1 MLRNIKFSI
10 IILFGVILTFGCE
23 NFLEGDDAGRAS
35 IPVFFSDVDGI
46 KAALPGAYS
55 RVYEYYDSEFYLYP
69 EVAGDLLELS
79 AIGENVKMFSQYNFV
94 SEPDQEATAVG
105 HIWAKGYDAL
115 ANVNNILEYQ
125 PLLSTQFPNNKDELL
140 EIRAEALF
148 LRALI
153 HFDLVR
159 TYAQTY
165 TYTED
170 ASHLGI
176 PALTLTPAENELNPR
191 NTTVVV
197 YDQIITDLQEA
208 IDLFSDFPE
217 ADYLVPYRG
226 SEMASRALLSKVYLY
241 MQEWDN
247 ARAQAHIVLQNVG
260 LTPHDDY
267 VEMFRTL
274 ETGEE
279 AIFVLSGQ
287 QKVSQVGKFYAT
299 SDPVA
304 KASPKLIEVFS
315 DTADVRLN
323 LLREKSGTYQTLK
336 YSRPEVNQ
344 IEFGSDLYVLRASE
358 VLLIQAEAAIEVNDF
373 EQAKESIIRIQSR
386 ALNIPEDSLQIKL
399 NTKDELLGV
408 LEKERIKELNFEGQR
423 LFDITRWHHNL
434 KRYENTSSNVKE
446 LAYPSHLFALP
457 IPLREINANEN
468 IIQNEG
474 Y

>member
-1 MLRNIKFSI
+1 MLRNLKFGAI
-10 IILFGVILTFGCE
+10 VFFNLLLFSGCE
-23 NFLEGDDAGRAS
+23 NFLEGDNAGRAS

-46 KAALPGAYS
+46 TSAIIGSYS

-69 EVAGDLLELS
+69 EVAGDLLQLS

-105 HIWAKGYDAL
+105 HIWAKGYEAL

-125 PLLSTQFPNNKDELL
+125 PVLLEKFPNSSDDLRI
-140 EIRAEALF
+140 IRAEALF

-170 ASHLGI
+170 ASHIGI
-176 PALTLTPAENELNPR
+176 PALTLTPAENELNAR
-191 NTTVVV
+191 NTTAIV
-197 YDQIITDLQEA
+197 YDQIITDLQES
-208 IDLFSDFPE
+208 IDLFSEFPE
-217 ADYLVPYRG
+217 TELMPYRG
-226 SEMASRALLSKVYLY
+226 SEMASRSLLSKIFLY
-241 MQEWDN
+241 MNEWES
-247 ARAQAHIVLQNVG
+247 ASEQANIVLSTMK
-260 LTPHDDY
+260 LTVHDEY

-274 ETGEE
+274 EPGAE
-279 AIFVLSGQ
+279 AIFMLSGE
-287 QKVSQVGKFYAT
+287 QKKSSVGLFYAT
-299 SDPVA
+299 ADPVA
-304 KASPKLIEVFS
+304 TASSKLIDVFS
-315 DTADVRLN
+315 DTSDVRLD

-336 YSRPEVNQ
+336 YSRPDVNQ
-344 IEFGSDLYVLRASE
+344 TEYGSDLYVLRASE
-358 VLLIQAEAAIEVNDF
+358 ILLIHAEAAIELNDF
-373 EQAKESIIRIQSR
+373 VAAKEDIIQIQSR
-386 ALNIPEDSLQIKL
+386 ALGVPKDSLEINL
-399 NTKDELLGV
+399 NTKDELLAV

-434 KRYENTSSNVKE
+434 NRDENTPSNVKE

>member
-1 MLRNIKFSI
+1 
-10 IILFGVILTFGCE
+10 
-23 NFLEGDDAGRAS
+23 
-35 IPVFFSDVDGI
+35 
-46 KAALPGAYS
+46 
-55 RVYEYYDSEFYLYP
+55 
-69 EVAGDLLELS
+69 
-79 AIGENVKMFSQYNFV
+79 
-94 SEPDQEATAVG
+94 
-105 HIWAKGYDAL
+105 
-115 ANVNNILEYQ
+115 
-125 PLLSTQFPNNKDELL
+125 
-140 EIRAEALF
+140 
-148 LRALI
+148 
-153 HFDLVR
+153 
-159 TYAQTY
+159 
-165 TYTED
+165 
-170 ASHLGI
+170 
-176 PALTLTPAENELNPR
+176 
-191 NTTVVV
+191 
-197 YDQIITDLQEA
+197 
-208 IDLFSDFPE
+208 
-217 ADYLVPYRG
+217 
-226 SEMASRALLSKVYLY
+226 MASRALLSKVYLY

-299 SDPVA
+299 SDPIA
-304 KASPKLIEVFS
+304 KASPKLMEVFS

-434 KRYENTSSNVKE
+434 NRDENTSSNVKE
-446 LAYPSHLFALP
+446 LAYPSHLFVLP